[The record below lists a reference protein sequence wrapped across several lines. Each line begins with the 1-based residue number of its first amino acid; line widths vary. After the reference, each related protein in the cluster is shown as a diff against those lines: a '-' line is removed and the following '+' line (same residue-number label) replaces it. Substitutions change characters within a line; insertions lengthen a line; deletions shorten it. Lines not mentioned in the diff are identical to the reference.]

1 MKSKL
6 LCVIYETLCLHQ
18 WCVYWF
24 FKSKKNFHTMP
35 LLKGLLHF
43 MQHLRQN
50 SFVFKSL
57 KTSIKVT
64 NTVDYW
70 DTVKYWSRFLMCGL
84 NLHVMMV
91 LISQHLIVCPCS
103 TEKMGI
109 SIKWLWRKLTN
120 EIDWSLELLEL
131 SRTSHSAYLH
141 PSIIFYCESLRVTWT
156 TWAGHGSSSKDQPRV
171 GVDNGLNFLTT
182 QLCSLCTSYREDKT
196 NNFQPIFLVISP
208 VVLLESPRI
217 KRVRNFWKSLGLNF

>member
-1 MKSKL
+1 MR
-6 LCVIYETLCLHQ
+6 LCAFTSGVSTG
-18 WCVYWF
+18 F
-24 FKSKKNFHTMP
+24 FKSKKNFHTML

-84 NLHVMMV
+84 NFHVMMV

-103 TEKMGI
+103 TGKMGI

-141 PSIIFYCESLRVTWT
+141 PSIIFTVKAWESLEP
-156 TWAGHGSSSKDQPRV
+156 HGQVMVLHLK
-171 GVDNGLNFLTT
+171 T
-182 QLCSLCTSYREDKT
+182 SLE
-196 NNFQPIFLVISP
+196 
-208 VVLLESPRI
+208 
-217 KRVRNFWKSLGLNF
+217 LG